1 MADVTPTLPEAMQ
14 RAVAA
19 YRRGRFGEADDLAR
33 AILAIKA
40 DYFDA
45 LHLIAVIRTRQ
56 RRLDEALASYDRAL
70 ALRPDHVEALC
81 NRGATLHELKRFDEA
96 LASYDRALALRPD
109 SAGALYNRGNALR
122 QLKRLD
128 EALASYDSALALQ
141 PNHAEILC
149 NRGNTLHELQ
159 RFDEALASYD
169 RALALQPHY
178 AGALYNRGNTLH
190 ELKRF
195 DEALASYDRAL
206 ALQPDHARAL
216 GNRGDSLR
224 QLKRFDQALASYDR
238 ALVLRPDHV
247 ETLCKRG
254 MTLHDLKRFDEAL
267 ASYDR
272 ALALR
277 PDQAEAFS
285 NRGAALHEL
294 RRYDEALASYDRA
307 LALRLDHAEA
317 LRNRGAT
324 LHKLKR
330 FDEALASYDRAL
342 AVEPDHAEAH
352 FNKALLRLLKGDFA
366 VGWREYEWRLKT
378 ERRLSS
384 ERNFTQP
391 RWLGETAIEGKT
403 ILLHS
408 EQGFGDTIQFCRYV
422 PLVAERGARVLLE
435 APAPLKDLM
444 ASLVGAAEVICAPD
458 KPPYFDL
465 HCPLLSLPLAF
476 GTRMESIPA
485 YVPYLTARRES
496 LRGWDITLGSKRRL
510 RIGLAWSGKPRPANR
525 SIELRSLLPL
535 LDLGADFV
543 SLQKHVR
550 ADDATVLQ
558 ERSDLVHL
566 GDKLDTFADTAALIA
581 NLDLVISVD
590 TSVAHLAGAL
600 AKPVWVLLPF
610 LPDFRWLL
618 DREDSP
624 WYPTARL
631 FRQNTPGDWPG
642 VISRVVAE
650 LERLLQAYAE
660 RASA

>member
-19 YRRGRFGEADDLAR
+19 YQRGRLGEADDLAR
-33 AILAIKA
+33 AVLGINA

-45 LHLIAVIRTRQ
+45 LHLIAMIRTRQ
-56 RRLDEALASYDRAL
+56 RRLDEALASYDSAL
-70 ALRPDHVEALC
+70 VLRPDHVEALC

-96 LASYDRALALRPD
+96 LASYDSALVARPD
-109 SAGALYNRGNALR
+109 CVAALYNRGNALR

-141 PNHAEILC
+141 PNQAEILC
-149 NRGNTLHELQ
+149 NRGNTLYELQ
-159 RFDEALASYD
+159 RFDEALASYNS
-169 RALALQPHY
+169 ALALRPHY

-195 DEALASYDRAL
+195 EEALASYDGAL
-206 ALQPDHARAL
+206 ALQPDHAGAV

-224 QLKRFDQALASYDR
+224 QLKRFGQALASYDRALALRPDHVQTLCNRGMTLHELKRFDEALASYDR
-238 ALVLRPDHV
+238 ALVLRPDKG
-247 ETLCKRG
+247 EAFSSRG
-254 MTLHDLKRFDEAL
+254 VTLHELKRYDEAL

-277 PDQAEAFS
+277 PD
-285 NRGAALHEL
+285 
-294 RRYDEALASYDRA
+294 
-307 LALRLDHAEA
+307 HAET

-366 VGWREYEWRLKT
+366 VGWQEYEWRLKT
-378 ERRLSS
+378 ERRRSS

-403 ILLHS
+403 ILLHR

-422 PLVAERGARVLLE
+422 PLLAERGARVLLE
-435 APAPLKDLM
+435 VPASLKDLM
-444 ASLVGAAEVICAPD
+444 ASLVGVAQVICAPD
-458 KPPYFDL
+458 KPSYFDL
-465 HCPLLSLPLAF
+465 HCPLPSLPLAF

-485 YVPYLTARRES
+485 HVPYLTARQES
-496 LRGWDITLGSKRRL
+496 VRDWGITLGSKRRP

-535 LDLGADFV
+535 FGLGADFV
-543 SLQKHVR
+543 SLQKDVR
-550 ADDATVLQ
+550 PDDATVL
-558 ERSDLVHL
+558 RGHSDLVHL
-566 GDKLDTFADTAALIA
+566 GDKLDTFADTAAVIA
-581 NLDLVISVD
+581 NLDLVISID

-618 DREDSP
+618 DRDDSP

-631 FRQNTPGDWPG
+631 FRQNAPGDWSS
-642 VISRVVAE
+642 VISRVVVE
-650 LERLLQAYAE
+650 LDRLLQGF
-660 RASA
+660 R

>member
-1 MADVTPTLPEAMQ
+1 MADATPTLPEAMR

-19 YRRGRFGEADDLAR
+19 YQRGRLREADDLAG
-33 AILAIKA
+33 AILATKA

-56 RRLDEALASYDRAL
+56 RRLDEALASYDSAL

-81 NRGATLHELKRFDEA
+81 NRGAALHDLKRFDEA
-96 LASYDRALALRPD
+96 LTSYDSALALQPD
-109 SAGALYNRGNALR
+109 CAGALYNRGNALR

-141 PNHAEILC
+141 PNHAEVLC
-149 NRGNTLHELQ
+149 NRGNTLYELR

-169 RALALQPHY
+169 GALALQPHY
-178 AGALYNRGNTLH
+178 ARALYNRGNTLH

-206 ALQPDHARAL
+206 ALQPDHAGAL

-224 QLKRFDQALASYDR
+224 R
-238 ALVLRPDHV
+238 
-247 ETLCKRG
+247 
-254 MTLHDLKRFDEAL
+254 LKRFDEAL

-277 PDQAEAFS
+277 PDHVETLC
-285 NRGAALHEL
+285 NRGTTLHEL
-294 RRYDEALASYDRA
+294 KRFDEALASYDRA
-307 LALRLDHAEA
+307 LALRPDHVDAFGNRGVTLYELKRYEEA
-317 LRNRGAT
+317 LASYSRALTLRPDHVETLRNRGAT
-324 LHKLKR
+324 LNKLKQ

-342 AVEPDHAEAH
+342 AVEPDYAEAH
-352 FNKALLRLLKGDFA
+352 FNRSLLRLLKGDFA
-366 VGWREYEWRLKT
+366 AGWQEYEWRLKT
-378 ERRLSS
+378 EIRLSS
-384 ERNFTQP
+384 KRNFTQP

-408 EQGFGDTIQFCRYV
+408 EQGFGDTIQFCRYA

-435 APAPLKDLM
+435 APLPLKDLV
-444 ASLVGAAEVICAPD
+444 ASLAGVAQVISPQEKSPD
-458 KPPYFDL
+458 FDL
-465 HCPLLSLPLAF
+465 HCPLPSLPLAL
-476 GTRMESIPA
+476 GTRIETIPA
-485 YVPYLTARRES
+485 QVPYITAPPGS
-496 LRGWDITLGSKRRL
+496 LGRWTGLVGPKGKL
-510 RIGLAWSGKPRPANR
+510 RIGLAWSGSPTHKADAIR
-525 SIELRSLLPL
+525 SIDLRSLLPL
-535 LDLGADFV
+535 LNIDAEFI
-543 SLQKHVR
+543 SLQKDVR
-550 ADDATVLQ
+550 ADDATVLK
-558 ERSDLVHL
+558 ERSDIAHFT
-566 GDKLDTFADTAALIA
+566 DKLDTFADTAAIIA

-610 LPDFRWLL
+610 VPDFRWLL

-631 FRQNTPGDWPG
+631 FRQNAPGDWSG
-642 VISRVVAE
+642 VVSHVVVA
-650 LERLLQAYAE
+650 LERLLQGL
-660 RASA
+660 R

>member
-1 MADVTPTLPEAMQ
+1 MADVMPTLRESME
-14 RAVAA
+14 RAVSA
-19 YRRGRFGEADDLAR
+19 YRRGRLGEADDLAR
-33 AILAIKA
+33 AILSIKA

-56 RRLDEALASYDRAL
+56 RRFDEALASYDSAL
-70 ALRPDHVEALC
+70 ALRPDDVEALC
-81 NRGATLHELKRFDEA
+81 NRGATLHDLKRFDEA
-96 LASYDRALALRPD
+96 VASYDGALALQPD
-109 SAGALYNRGNALR
+109 CVGALYNRGNALR

-128 EALASYDSALALQ
+128 EALRSYDSALALQ
-141 PNHAEILC
+141 SNHAEVLC
-149 NRGNTLHELQ
+149 NHGNTLYELQ

-178 AGALYNRGNTLH
+178 VGALYNRGNTLY

-206 ALQPDHARAL
+206 ALQPEHAGAL
-216 GNRGDSLR
+216 GNRGDTLR
-224 QLKRFDQALASYDR
+224 QLKRFDQALVSYDH
-238 ALVLRPDHV
+238 ALALRPDHV
-247 ETLCKRG
+247 ETLCSRG
-254 MTLHDLKRFDEAL
+254 MTLHALKRFDEAL

-277 PDQAEAFS
+277 PDQAEAFG
-285 NRGAALHEL
+285 NRGVTLHEL
-294 RRYDEALASYDRA
+294 KRYDEALMSYDHA
-307 LALRLDHAEA
+307 LALRLDDAEA

-330 FDEALASYDRAL
+330 FDEAVASYDRAL

-378 ERRLSS
+378 ERRLASQ
-384 ERNFTQP
+384 RNFTQP
-391 RWLGETAIEGKT
+391 RWFGETAIEGKK

-435 APAPLKDLM
+435 VPAALKDLT
-444 ASLVGAAEVICAPD
+444 ASLVGVSQVICASD
-458 KPPYFDL
+458 KPPHFDL

-485 YVPYLTARRES
+485 HVPYLTARRES
-496 LRGWDITLGSKRRL
+496 LQDWGIRLGSKCRL
-510 RIGLAWSGKPRPANR
+510 RVGLAWSGKPKPANR

-535 LDLGADFV
+535 LDLDADFV
-543 SLQKHVR
+543 SLQKDVR
-550 ADDATVLQ
+550 ADDAAMLQ
-558 ERSDLVHL
+558 ERSDVAHL
-566 GDKLDTFADTAALIA
+566 GDELDTFADTAAVIA

-631 FRQNTPGDWPG
+631 FRQKAPGEWSG
-642 VISRVVAE
+642 VISRVVVE
-650 LERLLQAYAE
+650 LEGLLQANAE
-660 RASA
+660 QASA